1 MASWMIHLRIADDLL
16 MRLHRIDETAFVM
29 GNIAPDSGVP
39 NSEWSEFHPPKTV
52 THFYKETKSG
62 RVIDVD
68 SFCRSYFSEDLIS
81 TYSLREYSFFLGYY
95 LHLLTDV
102 RWTETILSGL
112 KKDYP
117 KAYAESKNKLIE
129 TAKEDWYDLDFLY
142 LEKHPD
148 FHAFSVYEN
157 AIGFDNVFMDI
168 FSRDAFDN
176 RRQYICGFYRSGEHG
191 DLYREYKYFTWDQ
204 SDAFVKDT
212 SKLLLEQASFAL
224 KE

>member
-1 MASWMIHLRIADDLL
+1 MIHLRIADDLL
-16 MRLHRIDETAFVM
+16 MRLQRIDETAFVV

-39 NSEWSEFHPPKTV
+39 NSDCSEFHPPKTV

-62 RVIDVD
+62 RGIDVN

-81 TYSLREYSFFLGYY
+81 RYSLREYSFFLGYY

-112 KKDYP
+112 NKDYQ
-117 KAYAESKNKLIE
+117 KAYAESKNELIE
-129 TAKEDWYDLDFLY
+129 AAKKDWYDLDFLY

-176 RRQYICGFYRSGEHG
+176 RRQYICGFYRSEEHG
-191 DLYREYKYFTWDQ
+191 DLYREYKYLTWDQ

>member
-16 MRLHRIDETAFVM
+16 MRLQRIDETAFVV

-39 NSEWSEFHPPKTV
+39 NSDWSEFHPPKTV

-62 RVIDVD
+62 RGIDVN

-81 TYSLREYSFFLGYY
+81 RYSLREYSFFLGYY

-112 KKDYP
+112 NKGYP
-117 KAYAESKNKLIE
+117 KAYAESKNELIE
-129 TAKEDWYDLDFLY
+129 AAKKDWYDLDFLY

-157 AIGFDNVFMDI
+157 TIGFDNVFMDI

-176 RRQYICGFYRSGEHG
+176 RRQYICGFYRSEEHG
-191 DLYREYKYFTWDQ
+191 DLYREYKYLTWDQ